1 MSKRMN
7 GKQPWTSTEIA
18 EICKTLDIPQ
28 DEIGELFF
36 LLSRKESPHENQI
49 WRLVLAG
56 NGLLCGGPAVRYG
69 RLRALPRHW
78 HRLGRR
84 VYHGMVL
91 ILLAIFFMRLGF
103 AAEAREKRA
112 ARCISSPATP

>member
-36 LLSRKESPHENQI
+36 PTVEEGES
-49 WRLVLAG
+49 
-56 NGLLCGGPAVRYG
+56 
-69 RLRALPRHW
+69 
-78 HRLGRR
+78 
-84 VYHGMVL
+84 
-91 ILLAIFFMRLGF
+91 
-103 AAEAREKRA
+103 
-112 ARCISSPATP
+112 T

>member
-36 LLSRKESPHENQI
+36 PT
-49 WRLVLAG
+49 V
-56 NGLLCGGPAVRYG
+56 
-69 RLRALPRHW
+69 
-78 HRLGRR
+78 
-84 VYHGMVL
+84 
-91 ILLAIFFMRLGF
+91 
-103 AAEAREKRA
+103 EKGA
-112 ARCISSPATP
+112 SA